1 MQTGASTI
9 IWPPCGAVAAMQQ
22 SKATVFQ
29 LMNFAAIRCRIIGRQ
44 KGQTLLKTHVLGFAA
59 AALLMSVPGM
69 VTGCDAL
76 RDGPRGVVTGV
87 TDGDTVVLDSGMVVR
102 LIGMQAP
109 KLPLGREGFE
119 SWPKAEEAK
128 QALEELVL
136 GKAVILRH
144 GGEATDRHGRA
155 LGHLFLADESQA
167 WVQEAMVAQGLAR
180 VYSFP
185 DNRACLAELM
195 AAESRARAMRLGI
208 WTDPYYTVRRADR
221 PAALAERAG
230 HYELVEGRVLLADE
244 AGSRTYL
251 NFGRYWKEDFTVVI
265 EGRASRL
272 FAESGLDPLQ
282 LGGALLRVRG
292 WVDND
297 DGPRIEVTHPEQIEV
312 LATP

>member
-1 MQTGASTI
+1 MGLT
-9 IWPPCGAVAAMQQ
+9 
-22 SKATVFQ
+22 
-29 LMNFAAIRCRIIGRQ
+29 R
-44 KGQTLLKTHVLGFAA
+44 LKTHALGLAA
-59 AALLMSVPGM
+59 AALLMSAPATA
-69 VTGCDAL
+69 TGCDSL

-87 TDGDTVVLDSGMVVR
+87 TDGDTVVLDSGLVVR

-109 KLPLGREGFE
+109 KLPLGRDDFE
-119 SWPKAEEAK
+119 TWPKAEEAK
-128 QALEELVL
+128 QALEALVFEE
-136 GKAVILRH
+136 AVVLRH
-144 GGEATDRHGRA
+144 GGETTDRHGRA
-155 LGHLFLADESQA
+155 LGHLFLAGEAGA

-185 DNRACLAELM
+185 DNRACLAELL
-195 AAESRARAMRLGI
+195 AAEARARAMRLGI
-208 WTDPYYTVRRADR
+208 WADPYYTVRRADR

-230 HYELVEGRVLLADE
+230 HYELVEGRVLLADT

-265 EGRASRL
+265 EGRATRL

-282 LGGALLRVRG
+282 LEGALLRVRG
-292 WVDND
+292 WVDSN